1 VIVYEATKQ
10 SFLLDVSSG
19 RIDDIISER
28 FAQKLH
34 RKVGASE
41 RKSWRDSLLYMHM
54 VLMGDYGIPNDT
66 GVCVEFTLPPTSK
79 RIDFLLSG
87 TDENGRSQAII
98 IELKQWTTAETT
110 ELDGI
115 VRTPLGGGI
124 RDTSHPSYQALSY
137 AQTLASFNENVY
149 TGKVD
154 VVPCAYAHN
163 LADAL
168 TLRDA
173 RYAHYTQ
180 AAPVFIRTEVAQ
192 LQDFLKKYLHKGD
205 SGEAL
210 FHLQNGRIRPSKTLA
225 NALRG
230 LLEKR
235 PEFILLDD
243 QKVVYERA
251 LHLALQASNT
261 SGAAGTPASARAG
274 ATTTTAYAAELSTN
288 HKNVFIVRGGPG
300 TGKSVVAI
308 NLLVQLIGQ
317 QLNAAYVSKNAAP
330 RDVYR
335 QRLVGTLTKSRYDSL
350 FLGSGK
356 FTEAPGQAYDCLI
369 VDEAHRLNEKSGLYS
384 NLGENQVK
392 EIIHSARTSIFF
404 LDENQKVA
412 LSDIGTE
419 DEIRHWAQQAHATVH
434 TDDLTSQFRCGG
446 SDAYLAWL
454 DNTLGIRDTA
464 HPVLPASE
472 FDFTVAAS
480 PTELFQKIYDLNATG
495 QTARVVAGY
504 CYPWRSKKDPAA
516 ADIVFPDHHFAKQWN
531 LTQHG
536 SAWIANPDSIHQI
549 GCIHTCQGLEVEH
562 IGVIIGK
569 DLSVHTDELTTN
581 FLARDRHDKTLKGAK
596 TLLRTQPNT
605 AAPLIDSIIRNTYR
619 TLLTRGLKSCTV
631 WSEDPALNAWF
642 QERLLP
648 HS

>member
-1 VIVYEATKQ
+1 MIVYEATKQ

-34 RKVGASE
+34 RKVAASE
-41 RKSWRDSLLYMHM
+41 RESWRNSLLYMHM

-87 TDENGRSQAII
+87 TNTEDKSHAII
-98 IELKQWTTAETT
+98 VELKQWTQVETT
-110 ELDGI
+110 TLDGL
-115 VRTPLGGGI
+115 VRTPLGGNL
-124 RDTSHPSYQALSY
+124 RETSHPSYQAYSY
-137 AQTLASFNENVY
+137 AQTLTAFNENVY
-149 TGKVD
+149 TNKVAI
-154 VVPCAYAHN
+154 VPCAYAHN
-163 LADAL
+163 LADA
-168 TLRDA
+168 TVLRDP
-173 RYAHYTQ
+173 RYKSYTD
-180 AAPVFIRTEVAQ
+180 AAPVFISTEIAQ
-192 LQDFLKKYLHKGD
+192 LQDFIKKHLHKGD
-205 SGEAL
+205 SGAAL
-210 FHLQNGRIRPSKTLA
+210 FTLQNGRIKPSKTLA
-225 NALRG
+225 DALSG
-230 LLEKR
+230 LLDAQ

-243 QKVVYERA
+243 QKVVYERI
-251 LHLALQASNT
+251 LHIALQNAQT
-261 SGAAGTPASARAG
+261 TP
-274 ATTTTAYAAELSTN
+274 ATTTTAGTLPA
-288 HKNVFIVRGGPG
+288 KNVFIVRGGPG

-308 NLLVQLIGQ
+308 NALVALIGA

-330 RDVYR
+330 REVYKGK
-335 QRLVGTLTKSRYDSL
+335 LLGVYTKTKYDSL

-356 FTEAPGQAYDCLI
+356 FTEVPQNAYDCLI

-392 EIIHSARTSIFF
+392 EIIQSARTSIFF

-472 FDFTVAAS
+472 FDFTVASS

-569 DLSVHTDELTTN
+569 DLIVHTDELTTN

-596 TLLRTQPNT
+596 TLLRTQPDT

-619 TLLTRGLKSCTV
+619 TLLTRGIKSCTV
-631 WSEDPALNAWF
+631 WAEDPALNAWF

-648 HS
+648 QN

>member
-1 VIVYEATKQ
+1 MIVYEATKQ

-34 RKVGASE
+34 RKVAASE
-41 RKSWRDSLLYMHM
+41 RESWRNSLLYMHM

-87 TDENGRSQAII
+87 TNTEDKSHAII
-98 IELKQWTTAETT
+98 VELKQWTQVETT
-110 ELDGI
+110 TLDGL
-115 VRTPLGGGI
+115 VRTPLGGNL
-124 RDTSHPSYQALSY
+124 RETSHPSYQAYSY
-137 AQTLASFNENVY
+137 AQTLTAFNENVY
-149 TGKVD
+149 TNKVAI
-154 VVPCAYAHN
+154 VPCAYAHN
-163 LADAL
+163 LADA
-168 TLRDA
+168 TVLRDP
-173 RYAHYTQ
+173 RYKSYTD
-180 AAPVFIRTEVAQ
+180 AAPVFISTEIAQ
-192 LQDFLKKYLHKGD
+192 LQDFIKKHLHKGD
-205 SGEAL
+205 SGAAL
-210 FHLQNGRIRPSKTLA
+210 FTLQNGRIKPSKTLA
-225 NALRG
+225 DALSG
-230 LLEKR
+230 LLDAQ

-243 QKVVYERA
+243 QKVVYERI
-251 LHLALQASNT
+251 LHIALQNAQT
-261 SGAAGTPASARAG
+261 TP
-274 ATTTTAYAAELSTN
+274 ATTTTAGTLPA
-288 HKNVFIVRGGPG
+288 KNVFIVRGGPG

-308 NLLVQLIGQ
+308 NALVALIGA

-330 RDVYR
+330 REVYKGK
-335 QRLVGTLTKSRYDSL
+335 LLGVYTKTKYDSL

-356 FTEAPGQAYDCLI
+356 FTEVPQNAYDCLI

-392 EIIHSARTSIFF
+392 EIIQSARTSIFF

-472 FDFTVAAS
+472 FDFTVASS

-569 DLSVHTDELTTN
+569 DLIVHTDELTTN

-596 TLLRTQPNT
+596 TLLRTQPDT

-619 TLLTRGLKSCTV
+619 TLLTRGIKSCTV
-631 WSEDPALNAWF
+631 WAEDPALNAWF
-642 QERLLP
+642 QER
-648 HS
+648 

>member
-1 VIVYEATKQ
+1 MIVYEATKQ

-19 RIDDIISER
+19 RIDDIIADRFQAVLHRRVPQSER
-28 FAQKLH
+28 
-34 RKVGASE
+34 G
-41 RKSWRDSLLYMHM
+41 SWRYSLMFMQM
-54 VLMGDYGIPNDT
+54 VLNGEDGIPDDI
-66 GVCVEFTLPPTSK
+66 GICVEFTLPPTSK

-87 TDENGRSQAII
+87 TNTEDKSQAII
-98 IELKQWTTAETT
+98 VELKQWTQVETT
-110 ELDGI
+110 TLDGL
-115 VRTPLGGGI
+115 VRTPLGGNL
-124 RDTSHPSYQALSY
+124 RETSHPSYQAYSY
-137 AQTLASFNENVY
+137 AQTLTAFNENVY
-149 TGKVD
+149 TNKVAI
-154 VVPCAYAHN
+154 VPCAYAHN
-163 LADAL
+163 LADA
-168 TLRDA
+168 TVLRDP
-173 RYAHYTQ
+173 RYKTYTD
-180 AAPVFIRTEVAQ
+180 AAPVFISTEIAQ
-192 LQDFLKKYLHKGD
+192 LQDFIKKHLHKGD
-205 SGEAL
+205 SGAAL
-210 FHLQNGRIRPSKTLA
+210 FTLQNGRIKPSKTLA
-225 NALRG
+225 DALSG
-230 LLEKR
+230 LLDAQ

-243 QKVVYERA
+243 QKVVYERI
-251 LHLALQASNT
+251 LHIALQTAKT
-261 SGAAGTPASARAG
+261 LP
-274 ATTTTAYAAELSTN
+274 ATTTTTTSTTGTLPA
-288 HKNVFIVRGGPG
+288 KNVFIVRGGPG

-308 NLLVQLIGQ
+308 NALVALIGA

-330 RDVYR
+330 REVYKGK
-335 QRLVGTLTKSRYDSL
+335 LLGALTKSRYDSL

-356 FTEAPGQAYDCLI
+356 FTEVPQNAYDCLI

-480 PTELFQKIYDLNATG
+480 PTELFQKIYDLNAAG

-562 IGVIIGK
+562 IGVIIGR
-569 DLSVHTDELTTN
+569 DLRIQFDASANPNTPEPQLVTD

-631 WSEDPALNAWF
+631 WAEDPALNAWF

>member
-1 VIVYEATKQ
+1 MIVYEATKQ

-87 TDENGRSQAII
+87 TDENGRSQAVIV
-98 IELKQWTTAETT
+98 ELKQWTSVETT

-124 RDTSHPSYQALSY
+124 RDTAHPSYQALSY

-369 VDEAHRLNEKSGLYS
+369 VDEAHRLNEKSGLYG
-384 NLGENQVK
+384 NLGENQIK
-392 EIIHSARTSIFF
+392 EIIHSARSSIFF
-404 LDENQKVA
+404 LDENQRIA
-412 LSDIGTE
+412 LADIGTE
-419 DEIRHWAQQAHATVH
+419 GEIRHWAQRAGASVH
-434 TDDLTSQFRCGG
+434 DADLSSQFRCAG
-446 SDAYLAWL
+446 SDRYLAWL
-454 DNTLGIRDTA
+454 DQTLGIRDTA
-464 HPVLPASE
+464 HPILTPE
-472 FDFTVAAS
+472 DYDFSVANS
-480 PTELFQKIYDLNATG
+480 PTELFNKILQLNRPDA
-495 QTARVVAGY
+495 TARTVAGY
-504 CYPWRSKKDPAA
+504 CYPWRSKTNPSAQ
-516 ADIVFPDHHFAKQWN
+516 DIIFPEYQFAKQWN
-531 LTQHG
+531 LTADG
-536 SAWIANPDSIHQI
+536 SAWIIAPNSIHQI

-569 DLSVHTDELTTN
+569 DLIVRNDELTTD
-581 FLARDRHDKTLKGAK
+581 FTARDPRDKTIKGAK
-596 TLLRTQPNT
+596 TRIKTDPIGTRAELDR
-605 AAPLIDSIIRNTYR
+605 IIRNTYR

-631 WSEDPALNAWF
+631 WAEDPAVNQWF
-642 QERLLP
+642 RERLG
-648 HS
+648 

>member
-10 SFLLDVSSG
+10 SFLADVSSG
-19 RIDDIISER
+19 RIDDIIADRFQAVFHRRVPQSER
-28 FAQKLH
+28 N
-34 RKVGASE
+34 
-41 RKSWRDSLLYMHM
+41 SWRNSLMYMQM
-54 VLMGDYGIPNDT
+54 VLNGVDEIPNDI
-66 GVCVEFTLPPTSK
+66 GICVEFTLPPTSK

-87 TDENGRSQAII
+87 TNTENKSQAII
-98 IELKQWTTAETT
+98 VELKQWTQVETT
-110 ELDGI
+110 TLDGL
-115 VRTPLGGGI
+115 VRTALGGNL
-124 RDTSHPSYQALSY
+124 RDTSHPSYQAYSY
-137 AQTLASFNENVY
+137 AQTLTAFNENVY

-154 VVPCAYAHN
+154 IVPCAYAHN
-163 LADAL
+163 LADA
-168 TLRDA
+168 TVLRDP
-173 RYAHYTQ
+173 RYKTYTD
-180 AAPVFIRTEVAQ
+180 AAPVFIRTEIAQ
-192 LQDFLKKYLHKGD
+192 LQDFIKKYLHKGD
-205 SGEAL
+205 SGAAL
-210 FHLQNGRIRPSKTLA
+210 FTLQNGRIKPSKTLA
-225 NALRG
+225 DALSG
-230 LLEKR
+230 LLDAQ

-243 QKVVYERA
+243 QKVVYERI
-251 LHLALQASNT
+251 LHIALQTAQT
-261 SGAAGTPASARAG
+261 LPATT
-274 ATTTTAYAAELSTN
+274 ATTTAGSLPT
-288 HKNVFIVRGGPG
+288 KNVFIVRGGPG

-308 NLLVQLIGQ
+308 NALVALIGAK
-317 QLNAAYVSKNAAP
+317 LNTAYVSKNAAP
-330 RDVYR
+330 REVYKGK
-335 QRLVGTLTKSRYDSL
+335 LLGVYTKTKYDSL

-356 FTEAPGQAYDCLI
+356 FTEVPQNAYDCLI

-392 EIIHSARTSIFF
+392 EIIQSARTSVFF

-419 DEIRHWAQQAHATVH
+419 DEIRHWARQAHATVH

-472 FDFTVAAS
+472 FDFAVAAS
-480 PTELFQKIYDLNATG
+480 PTELFQKIYDLNASG

-504 CYPWRSKKDPAA
+504 CYPWRSKNDPTA

-536 SAWIANPDSIHQI
+536 SAWIANPDSIDQI

-569 DLSVHTDELTTN
+569 DLIVHTDEITTN

-596 TLLRTQPNT
+596 TLLRTQPDT
-605 AAPLIDSIIRNTYR
+605 AAPLIDAIIRNTYR

-631 WSEDPALNAWF
+631 WAEDPALNAWF

-648 HS
+648 RS

>member
-1 VIVYEATKQ
+1 MIVYEATKQ

-87 TDENGRSQAII
+87 TNENDRSQAVIV
-98 IELKQWTTAETT
+98 ELKQWTKVEASDM
-110 ELDGI
+110 DGI
-115 VRTPLGGGI
+115 VRTPLGGNL
-124 RDTSHPSYQALSY
+124 RDTNHPSYQADSY
-137 AQTLASFNENVY
+137 AQTLTAFNENVY
-149 TGKVD
+149 TRKVD
-154 VVPCAYAHN
+154 LVACAYAHN
-163 LADAL
+163 LADA
-168 TLRDA
+168 TVLRDP
-173 RYAHYTQ
+173 RYKTYTD
-180 AAPVFIRTEVAQ
+180 AAPVFISTEIAQ
-192 LQDFLKKYLHKGD
+192 LQDFIKKHLHKGD
-205 SGEAL
+205 SGAAL
-210 FHLQNGRIRPSKTLA
+210 FTLQNGRIKPSKTLA
-225 NALRG
+225 EALSG
-230 LLEKR
+230 LLGKR
-235 PEFILLDD
+235 REFILLDD
-243 QKVVYERA
+243 QKVVYERI
-251 LHLALQASNT
+251 LHIALQNAQTNPSSTTT
-261 SGAAGTPASARAG
+261 STLGTPAK
-274 ATTTTAYAAELSTN
+274 
-288 HKNVFIVRGGPG
+288 HVFIVRGGPG

-308 NLLVQLIGQ
+308 NALVALLRAEK
-317 QLNAAYVSKNAAP
+317 NAAYVSKNAAP
-330 RDVYR
+330 REVYKGK
-335 QRLVGTLTKSRYDSL
+335 LLGVYTKTKYDSL

-356 FTEAPGQAYDCLI
+356 FTEVPQNAYDCLI

-419 DEIRHWAQQAHATVH
+419 NEIRHWAQQAHATVH

-480 PTELFQKIYDLNATG
+480 PTELFQKIYDLNAAG

-504 CYPWRSKKDPAA
+504 CYPWRSKKDPTA

-562 IGVIIGK
+562 IGVIIGR
-569 DLSVHTDELTTN
+569 DLRIQFDASENPNTPEPQLVTD

-596 TLLRTQPNT
+596 TLLRTQPKT

-631 WSEDPALNAWF
+631 WAEDPALNAWF

-648 HS
+648 QN